1 MKLIIGFALPMLLG
15 LLFQQLYSMVDTMI
29 VGRYLGVN
37 PFAGVGATS
46 CVNFMVLGFCM
57 GLCSGFAVLVA
68 QKFGAKDYDGLRRMV
83 ANSAWLCVII
93 GTIITVLVVVLCKPI
108 LRLMNTPED
117 IFIYA
122 YHYIVVIFAGIPF
135 LILYNITAAIIRSL
149 GDSKSPIIFL
159 AIASVLNI
167 VLDYVLI
174 VNVGMNVEGAALA
187 TVIAQGFSGII
198 SVFYMK
204 KKFPVLHFKKGDLRP
219 RPETMLSLLGVG
231 VPMGLQYSITAIG
244 TVVLQTAVN
253 GLGSVYVAA
262 ITAGNKIYSFLT
274 CPIEALGQTMAPY
287 AGQNVGAGKIDRV
300 GKGLKSA
307 SILGFCVSAVILGV
321 AVLWGREFTLLFLDE
336 RNEQVM
342 ELSYH
347 FLVIIISFS
356 CLLTLVNTVRFTIQG
371 MGYSAF
377 AIIAG
382 VMEMIARILGGVI
395 LVPLIGYTG
404 ACLASPLAWVFADI
418 FLIPAFFYC
427 KRRITKKLSIKNLV

>member
-1 MKLIIGFALPMLLG
+1 
-15 LLFQQLYSMVDTMI
+15 
-29 VGRYLGVN
+29 
-37 PFAGVGATS
+37 
-46 CVNFMVLGFCM
+46 
-57 GLCSGFAVLVA
+57 
-68 QKFGAKDYDGLRRMV
+68 
-83 ANSAWLCVII
+83 
-93 GTIITVLVVVLCKPI
+93 
-108 LRLMNTPED
+108 
-117 IFIYA
+117 
-122 YHYIVVIFAGIPF
+122 
-135 LILYNITAAIIRSL
+135 
-149 GDSKSPIIFL
+149 
-159 AIASVLNI
+159 
-167 VLDYVLI
+167 
-174 VNVGMNVEGAALA
+174 
-187 TVIAQGFSGII
+187 
-198 SVFYMK
+198 
-204 KKFPVLHFKKGDLRP
+204 
-219 RPETMLSLLGVG
+219 
-231 VPMGLQYSITAIG
+231 
-244 TVVLQTAVN
+244 
-253 GLGSVYVAA
+253 
-262 ITAGNKIYSFLT
+262 
-274 CPIEALGQTMAPY
+274 MAPY

-427 KRRITKKLSIKNLV
+427 KKRITKKLSIKNLV